1 MLYLYLGQYSDCRA
15 SNLPLSS
22 IFLKVMISRT
32 EGIRLRR
39 KVVINTHLLGPVL
52 GCLKMTTIDHQHYLE
67 TGDIPGVAGMIDSF

>member
-22 IFLKVMISRT
+22 IFLK
-32 EGIRLRR
+32 
-39 KVVINTHLLGPVL
+39 VINTHLLGPVL